1 MASAG
6 GRGRGSDRTVRN
18 LLHLQSN
25 GSTARTFNLVSIWR
39 AHGDSEDYRQA
50 PFFESFALNRSI
62 IVKHRL
68 RANERDDFDGD
79 RSAATKIILPIEL
92 TDLRLGARSF
102 FIGQRGYEA
111 FLEETAAVYGRVS
124 AKDRNLLELIDAL
137 PSLDPFLMRER
148 LKRQGVYPAR
158 CYFNLSDAD
167 GLRMLNFVHQELTP
181 LIGMSF
187 DDVDVRL
194 GDKTARLA
202 AKMLSNDAKSDFE
215 PLRIGMGMNSSD
227 FDEGVFCWKGFIY
240 YKWTLTDLLPKLG
253 PITEEI
259 KTARPAGQISSD
271 ERDYIVATRARLRK
285 AIIQACDTVRAT
297 LKVYDDAYADLT
309 CHGKP
314 EAFREF
320 LTRAPDFFHELGER
334 LGAINH
340 IISFW
345 RFRFPAGKR
354 VKVTAEELVDILAD
368 FEISLNFEA
377 QSLAEA
383 A

>member
-1 MASAG
+1 MANMGA
-6 GRGRGSDRTVRN
+6 RVRGSDRTVRN

-25 GSTARTFNLVSIWR
+25 ASTARTLNLVSIW
-39 AHGDSEDYRQA
+39 ASHGETDEYRQA
-50 PFFESFALNRSI
+50 PFFESYVLNRSI

-68 RANERDDFDGD
+68 RSNERDDFDGE
-79 RSAATKIILPIEL
+79 RSLATKIILPLEL

-111 FLEETAAVYGRVS
+111 FLEEVAGVDGRVS
-124 AKDRNLLELIDAL
+124 AKDRSVLEIIDEL

-148 LKRQGVYPAR
+148 LKRQGVYPGR

-167 GLRMLNFVHQELTP
+167 SLRMLNFVHKELTP

-187 DDVDVRL
+187 DNVDVHL

-202 AKMLSNDAKSDFE
+202 AKMLSNSANSDFE
-215 PLRIGMGMNSSD
+215 PLRVGMGMSRTD

-259 KTARPAGQISSD
+259 RNLRPSGQVTID
-271 ERDYIVATRARLRK
+271 ERDYLIAARARLRK
-285 AIIQACDTVRAT
+285 AISQACDTVRAT
-297 LKVYDDAYADLT
+297 LKVYDDAYIALT
-309 CHGKP
+309 RHGKP
-314 EAFREF
+314 EAFRDF

-345 RFRFPAGKR
+345 RFRFPTGQRFKIA
-354 VKVTAEELVDILAD
+354 ADELADILAD
-368 FEISLNFEA
+368 FEVSLSFELNAMA
-377 QSLAEA
+377 QSA
-383 A
+383 